1 MLPRFASDNL
11 DHNVELAGQNLD
23 KNEKLFLALHAIA
36 LRKGCT
42 TGQLALAWVQHQGDD
57 VAPIPSTTRKKNLE
71 ENVGCFNVKLSKK
84 DIEDLEAIFHSQ
96 CAKGDRYTYMSR
108 STMELETIPLSKWH
122 NFKS

>member
-1 MLPRFASDNL
+1 M
-11 DHNVELAGQNLD
+11 
-23 KNEKLFLALHAIA
+23 KLNAISS
-36 LRKGCT
+36 RVGCT
-42 TGQLALAWVQHQGDD
+42 SSQLALAWVQNQGLD

-84 DIEDLEAIFHSQ
+84 DIEDLKAIFHSK